1 MSKIYSEMCTWKE
14 SKTFRYKYQG
24 LIQGLVETKQIKVV
38 GTKFEGHGF
47 TLLVGID
54 FDFKLKA
61 LGFG

>member
-1 MSKIYSEMCTWKE
+1 MTIPLVDIIRIKPAPEDHE
-14 SKTFRYKYQG
+14 SNFK
-24 LIQGLVETKQIKVV
+24 KVDAV
-38 GTKFEGHGF
+38 HGF